1 MSFEPGAYDLAGLA
15 PGQVV
20 TVRGAARTSFDG
32 AVFDAATHT
41 DATGSHVGGLYALD
55 GTGLRVT
62 ARDGDA
68 HAVTLVA
75 TGDDAPVCRS
85 AGMAGPCL
93 LPRTSALAH
102 ERLMTVEELEQTLTG
117 SVEISV
123 PEPPPPIVSHR
134 AARGLAL
141 AAALLAVVVAIVAW
155 RRAREARRATA
166 IGRVMEAAREAR
178 RRTRGDATLATVGVT
193 IDELVARASVVERER
208 RSCARRL
215 GAVDRAAVARRRS
228 AWAAWAASG
237 AAGAPGAR
245 AASESMAAEERE
257 VERLAA
263 AHDAALASLEEIA
276 ASLRAASLRTSVAS
290 DAPAAR
296 EAMRAAAARLDEE
309 LALREDAAAEVER
322 AVSRA

>member
-1 MSFEPGAYDLAGLA
+1 MSFEPVAYDLAGLA
-15 PGQVV
+15 PGQMV

-75 TGDDAPVCRS
+75 TGNDAPVCRS

-123 PEPPPPIVSHR
+123 PEPPPPPIVSHR

-141 AAALLAVVVAIVAW
+141 AAALVAAVVAIVAW

-166 IGRVMEAAREAR
+166 IGRVMEAAREV
-178 RRTRGDATLATVGVT
+178 RRTRGDATLATIGVT
-193 IDELVARASVVERER
+193 IDELVARANVVERER

-215 GAVDRAAVARRRS
+215 GAVDRAAVARRR
-228 AWAAWAASG
+228 AAWAASAALG